1 MAFRKLRRLSA
12 IQSFSKKIIVF
23 LYPNKF
29 IQFNIKILKQ
39 FFLFLVIL
47 SFNSCQYFEKQVPSE
62 KELLQKELK
71 SINWKEV
78 DEYPSVANCDKI
90 ANKKQ
95 RQQCFFQVMAQLIQQ
110 KLDIDTLSIMYP
122 ELDTI
127 EVKVTVFP
135 NSTMKFEPQ
144 FPKDSVAYDTIKID
158 SILHARLI
166 DFPKINPALKRGL
179 PVKTQFILPVI
190 LKAKNEK

>member
-1 MAFRKLRRLSA
+1 MYFYRILDQFK
-12 IQSFSKKIIVF
+12 
-23 LYPNKF
+23 NKT
-29 IQFNIKILKQ
+29 LKQ
-39 FFLFLVIL
+39 YYLFLVFIF
-47 SFNSCQYFEKQVPSE
+47 FNSCQYFDKQIPSE

-78 DEYPSVANCDKI
+78 DEYPSVVDCEKI
-90 ANKKQ
+90 DNKAQ
-95 RQQCFFQVMAQLIQQ
+95 RQQCFFEVLTQLIQE
-110 KLDIDTLSIMYP
+110 KLSVDTLSVLYP

-135 NSTMKFEPQ
+135 NATLQFEPQ

-158 SILHARLI
+158 SILKARLV
-166 DFPKINPALKRGL
+166 DFPKINPAIKRGI

-190 LKAKNEK
+190 LKVE

>member
-1 MAFRKLRRLSA
+1 L
-12 IQSFSKKIIVF
+12 
-23 LYPNKF
+23 F
-29 IQFNIKILKQ
+29 IQFNIIILKQ
-39 FFLFLVIL
+39 FFLFLVVL
-47 SFNSCQYFEKQVPSE
+47 SFNSCQYIDKQVPSE

-78 DEYPSVANCDKI
+78 DEYPSVANCEKI
-90 ANKKQ
+90 ADKKQ
-95 RQQCFFQVMAQLIQQ
+95 RQQCFFDVMAQLIQQ
-110 KLDIDTLSIMYP
+110 KLDIDTLSILYP

-127 EVKVTVFP
+127 QVKVTVFP

-158 SILHARLI
+158 SILHARLVN
-166 DFPKINPALKRGL
+166 FPKINPALKRGL

-190 LKAKNEK
+190 LKEKE

>member
-1 MAFRKLRRLSA
+1 MFHS
-12 IQSFSKKIIVF
+12 
-23 LYPNKF
+23 
-29 IQFNIKILKQ
+29 FNIKILRQ
-39 FFLFLVIL
+39 FFLLFICVT
-47 SFNSCQYFEKQVPSE
+47 FHSCQYFEKQVPSE

-78 DEYPSVANCDKI
+78 DEYPSVPDCDKI
-90 ANKKQ
+90 ADKKL
-95 RQQCFFQVMAQLIQQ
+95 RQQCFFEVMSNLIQE
-110 KLDIDTLSIMYP
+110 KLNIDTLSVLYP

-127 EVKVTVFP
+127 EVKVTIFP

-158 SILHARLI
+158 SILHARLV
-166 DFPKINPALKRGL
+166 DFPKVNPAIKRGI

-190 LKAKNEK
+190 IKAKE

>member
-1 MAFRKLRRLSA
+1 
-12 IQSFSKKIIVF
+12 
-23 LYPNKF
+23 
-29 IQFNIKILKQ
+29 LKQ
-39 FFLFLVIL
+39 FSILLLFLAL
-47 SFNSCQYFEKQVPSE
+47 NSCQYFEKQVPSE

-78 DEYPSVANCDKI
+78 DEYPTVVDCEKI
-90 ANKKQ
+90 SNKKQ
-95 RQQCFFQVMAQLIQQ
+95 RQQCFFEVMAQLIQE

-135 NSTMKFEPQ
+135 NATMKFEPQ

-158 SILHARLI
+158 SILHARLV
-166 DFPKINPALKRGL
+166 DFPKVNPAIKRGI

-190 LKAKNEK
+190 IKVRDPK